1 MTEIANN
8 HPLRRQRRL
17 RRWHRF
23 VALVTSCQLLLWTL
37 SGLYFA
43 FIDIDYVRG
52 HQFKRSS
59 PPTQLDL
66 SQLKAGLVL
75 ANQVMIQERLPDELI
90 VGVQTDDGVQ
100 WLDELGVPIAP
111 LSGAQALSLG
121 ADRTLIEPDQFEWV
135 DTDLLG
141 SEYRGSPLPLWRLWR
156 AADPDQVAYVDA
168 MSGDVTVVRHDAWRW
183 WDFLWSLHIMSY
195 QDRDTIGTWLLRIF
209 SLLALATAVLGLWL
223 SLHTRVRRTSQ

>member
-8 HPLRRQRRL
+8 HPLRKQRQL
-17 RRWHRF
+17 RQWHRL

-59 PPTQLDL
+59 PPIQLDL
-66 SQLKAGLVL
+66 SQLEAGLVS
-75 ANQVMIQERLPDELI
+75 ANKVVIQERLAGELI

-100 WLDELGVPIAP
+100 WLDEQGTPITA
-111 LSGAQALSLG
+111 LSGEQALRLG
-121 ADRTLIEPDQFEWV
+121 AERTVINPDRFERV
-135 DTDLLG
+135 DTDVPG
-141 SEYRGSPLPLWRLWR
+141 SEYRGAPLPLWRLWR
-156 AADPDQVAYVDA
+156 AEDPDRVAYVDV
-168 MSGDVTVVRHDAWRW
+168 MSGEVTAVRHDAWRW

-195 QDRDTIGTWLLRIF
+195 EDRDTIGTWLLRIF

-223 SLHTRVRRTSQ
+223 FLHTRGRRTSQ